1 MYDYLGYRRILK
13 MLKKRI
19 PAKDIVDTLMNDITV
34 WEEKYYTA
42 SHNSIKLSICSLVIT
57 LVMLYLSTTPSIYK
71 WGDMAVVYSMAM
83 VVVIFTT
90 TTYARVRYRISIS
103 AVLILLTEIEDEM
116 KEEEGV
122 SNG

>member
-13 MLKKRI
+13 MLKKRV
-19 PAKDIVDTLMNDITV
+19 PAKDIVDTIVNDITV

-42 SHNSIKLSICSLVIT
+42 SHNSITLSICSLVET

-71 WGDMAVVYSMAM
+71 WGTMAVVYSIVMFIF
-83 VVVIFTT
+83 IFTT
-90 TTYARVRYRISIS
+90 TTYARVRYRISLSTMI
-103 AVLILLTEIEDEM
+103 VLLNEIEDGM